1 LSDLD
6 QFHSTRFPTFSAQ
19 GIVAPWLAPS
29 VEAGAVTAFERS
41 MDFLMNDLRF
51 AFRTLRKQPAF
62 TATVIATLAFAIGA
76 STAIFSVVDSTLLR
90 PLPFRTP
97 DRLVFLWGVAGP
109 QRSIRGASI
118 IEVQDWARLN
128 RSFEDVSIYDETSLN
143 LRTAEGADRVDAE
156 MVSPSFFPMLGA
168 TPQLGRLF
176 TADEDR
182 VPDANPVVLISDGMW
197 TSRFG
202 RDPSIVG
209 RTLTFNDKPFTVL
222 GVMRQGFKGLSFD
235 TDVWF
240 PAMMARANGAP
251 QDLTNRGTRWL
262 GAVGR
267 LKPGVSLAAAQADA
281 DRVGVQLARDFPQT
295 NKDRGIQ
302 LFSLRDSYLGSTRNL
317 VLAVFA
323 AVGLLL
329 LIACANVIGLQL
341 VRASGRRREF
351 ALRMAIGAERA
362 RLIQQ
367 LVVEG
372 LVLAV
377 ASAAV
382 GLIIAAWGLRAL
394 VAVTPAGLLPNYATP
409 SINLSAFAFAL
420 VAAVGCGVV
429 FGLVPAI
436 RGSRIALT
444 DSLKE
449 GARGS
454 SAGFGRGARLG
465 SQQLLV
471 VGEAAVALILLV
483 GAGLYVRSLQKQIG
497 VPLGFDPRGVVRARF
512 SFPQSYTPA
521 ARLQLI
527 NQLETRVAALPS
539 VHGLAIGSDLPLG
552 GESNASI
559 IHIPDDNQSVRY
571 YRHSVAP
578 EYFRALGVRVVAGRG
593 FTAEDRTGMPATVM
607 INESMA
613 RRFWQEQ
620 SPIGKVVRLGD
631 ATGPEATIVGVVSD
645 VRQRDLTTPLATTEP
660 DIYFPLAQRT
670 PGSIEL
676 GVRSDLP
683 VETTSASLRREL
695 AALDPTFP
703 LFAVTPL
710 ESLLA
715 QQTAGGRF
723 ASTILT
729 VFGAAALVLTAIGL
743 YGVLAFLV
751 SLRTREIGIR
761 IALGATQARV
771 SNGIITQGVA
781 LVVVGAV
788 VGSVI
793 AAFLARWI
801 ASQLFGVGAHDP
813 IVFGAVPIALV
824 VIAAIA
830 SWVPAR
836 RAARVDPQIA
846 LRSE

>member
-1 LSDLD
+1 
-6 QFHSTRFPTFSAQ
+6 
-19 GIVAPWLAPS
+19 
-29 VEAGAVTAFERS
+29 
-41 MDFLMNDLRF
+41 MDFLKNDLRF
-51 AFRTLRKQPAF
+51 AFRMLRKQPAF
-62 TATVIATLAFAIGA
+62 TMTVVATLALAIGA
-76 STAIFSVVDSTLLR
+76 STAIFSVVESTLLR

-109 QRSIRGASI
+109 QRAVRGASL

-128 RSFEDVSIYDETSLN
+128 RTFEDVAIYDETSLN
-143 LRTAEGADRVDAE
+143 LRTAEGADRVEAE
-156 MVSPSFFPMLGA
+156 MVSASFFPMLGA

-182 VPDANPVVLISDGMW
+182 VPDANPVALISDGMW
-197 TSRFG
+197 TTHFA

-222 GVMRQGFKGLSFD
+222 GVMRPGFKGLSFD

-251 QDLTNRGTRWL
+251 QDLTNRGNRWL
-262 GAVGR
+262 GAIGR
-267 LKPGVSLAAAQADA
+267 LTPGMTLANAQADA
-281 DRVGVQLARDFPQT
+281 DRVGAQLARDFPET

-302 LFSLRDSYLGSTRNL
+302 LFSLRDSYLGTTRNL

-329 LIACANVIGLQL
+329 LIACANVVGLQL

-351 ALRMAIGAERA
+351 ALRMAIGAERG
-362 RLIQQ
+362 RLVQQ

-377 ASAAV
+377 SSAVV
-382 GLIIAAWGLRAL
+382 GLVLAAWGLRAL
-394 VAVTPAGLLPNYATP
+394 IAMTPAGLLPNYATP
-409 SINLSAFAFAL
+409 SINLSAFAFAF
-420 VAAVGCGVV
+420 VAAVGCGLV
-429 FGLVPAI
+429 FGLIPAI
-436 RGSRIALT
+436 RGSRIELT

-454 SAGFGRGARLG
+454 AAGFGRGTRLG
-465 SQQLLV
+465 SQQMLV

-483 GAGLYVRSLQKQIG
+483 GAGLYVRSLQKQID
-497 VPLGFDPRGVVRARF
+497 VPLGFDPHNVVRARF
-512 SFPQSYTPA
+512 SFPQSYTA
-521 ARLQLI
+521 TARLQLI
-527 NQLETRVAALPS
+527 NQLETRLAAVPS
-539 VHGLAIGSDLPLG
+539 VRGVAIGSDLPLG
-552 GESNASI
+552 GATSASF
-559 IHIPDDNQSVRY
+559 IHIPDDNQSVRF
-571 YRHSVAP
+571 YRHSVTP
-578 EYFRALGVRVVAGRG
+578 EYVRTLGIHVVTGRA
-593 FTAEDRTGMPATVM
+593 FSAEDREGMPSTVM

-613 RRFWQEQ
+613 RRFWRGQ
-620 SPIGKVVRLGD
+620 SPIGKLVRLGD
-631 ATGPEATIVGVVSD
+631 ATGPEATVVGVVSD
-645 VRQRDLTTPLATTEP
+645 VRQRNLTTPLATTEP
-660 DIYFPLAQRT
+660 DVYFPVAQRT
-670 PGSIEL
+670 PGAIQL

-683 VETTSASLRREL
+683 AEAITASLRREL
-695 AALDPTFP
+695 AALDPTIP
-703 LFAVTPL
+703 LFGVQPL

-715 QQTAGGRF
+715 QQTASGRF

-771 SNGIITQGVA
+771 SNGIITQGIG
-781 LVVVGAV
+781 LVIVGVV

-813 IVFGAVPIALV
+813 VVFGAVPVALV
-824 VIAAIA
+824 VVAAIA